1 MGKKRR
7 YLKKRNI
14 ERKDIHIVE
23 KEMSGVGS
31 ATFIQKLIRPT
42 LGIGSVAPM
51 QKTMQ
56 ATIGSSLVAPMQKTM
71 QATIGSSLVAPMQK
85 TMQATIGSS
94 LVAPMQKTMQAT
106 IGSSLVAPM
115 QKTMQATIGSSL
127 VAPMQRSMQATI
139 GSSLVA
145 SMQKTMQAT
154 IGSSLVA
161 SMQKS
166 IQEQYKP
173 ILQQIRSALDVYN
186 SAGWDLIEKSVVEKL
201 KHTDSILVTYEK
213 EYWCL
218 DMDIMTFIMNGS
230 VTEENLSKYVEDN
243 LQAYVDEITQNP
255 MYEVHSTLIT
265 EAYEAYK
272 IGLYKLCI
280 MPLFAAFEHIM
291 AFWYKGNITEETI
304 SIKSNPNV
312 WRLHQK
318 IKPEKYLEFEV
329 EKIKKVFVAS
339 VLRTFK
345 ITFAKGSEELGKG
358 LNRNSIAHGFHD
370 YDSITNL
377 DVLKLFQLL
386 KSALILQF
394 ASSKNLAES

>member
-1 MGKKRR
+1 
-7 YLKKRNI
+7 
-14 ERKDIHIVE
+14 
-23 KEMSGVGS
+23 
-31 ATFIQKLIRPT
+31 
-42 LGIGSVAPM
+42 
-51 QKTMQ
+51 
-56 ATIGSSLVAPMQKTM
+56 
-71 QATIGSSLVAPMQK
+71 
-85 TMQATIGSS
+85 
-94 LVAPMQKTMQAT
+94 
-106 IGSSLVAPM
+106 
-115 QKTMQATIGSSL
+115 
-127 VAPMQRSMQATI
+127 
-139 GSSLVA
+139 
-145 SMQKTMQAT
+145 
-154 IGSSLVA
+154 
-161 SMQKS
+161 MQKS

-173 ILQQIRSALDVYN
+173 ILQQIGSALDVYKN
-186 SAGWDLIEKSVVEKL
+186 ADWDLINKSVVERL

-230 VTEENLSKYVEDN
+230 VAEENLSKYVEDN

-255 MYEVHSTLIT
+255 MYEVHATLIT

-312 WRLHQK
+312 WKLHQK
-318 IKPEKYLEFEV
+318 IKPEKYLELEM
-329 EKIKKVFVAS
+329 EKIKKVFAAS